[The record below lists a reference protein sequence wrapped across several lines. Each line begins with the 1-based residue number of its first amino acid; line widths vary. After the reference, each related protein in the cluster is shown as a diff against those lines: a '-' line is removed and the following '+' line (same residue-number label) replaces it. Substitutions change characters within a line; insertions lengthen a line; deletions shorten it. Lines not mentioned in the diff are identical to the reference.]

1 MTKNGNDTAA
11 DIENLIGSVRE
22 DIAKLTEVLAQAL
35 SAKGAEAKD
44 AAREGLEDALGRGR
58 NLADKLKND
67 ASDAAE
73 SLQEVI
79 ESRPL
84 VAVLIA
90 LLVGFFA
97 GSLLRR

>member
-1 MTKNGNDTAA
+1 MTKNGTDSAA

-35 SAKGAEAKD
+35 SSKGAEGVE
-44 AAREGLEDALGRGR
+44 AAREDLEDALDRGR
-58 NLADKLKND
+58 KVADKLKSE

-73 SLQEVI
+73 SLQKAI
-79 ESRPL
+79 ETRPL
-84 VAVLIA
+84 MAVLIA